1 MGLKKLRVQAKAK
14 PARGA
19 KDAAVCVELCEHNW
33 SEIQDAFQAC
43 SEEEQNELFEHFNGA
58 VDGVGD
64 VLFGEDQQDFK
75 SKMEGLNDEEQKA
88 FVKALRE
95 SELIEDLNE

>member
-33 SEIQDAFQAC
+33 SEIQDAFKAC
-43 SEEEQNELFEHFNGA
+43 SEAEQDELYEHFNGA
-58 VDGVGD
+58 VEGIGE
-64 VLFGEDQQDFK
+64 VLFGEDKQDFK

-95 SELIEDLNE
+95 SELICDLE

>member
-19 KDAAVCVELCEHNW
+19 KDAAVCVELVDSNW
-33 SEIQDAFQAC
+33 SEIQDAFKAA
-43 SEEEQNELFEHFNGA
+43 SEDEQNELFEHFNGA

-64 VLFGEDQQDFK
+64 ALFGEDQ
-75 SKMEGLNDEEQKA
+75 
-88 FVKALRE
+88 
-95 SELIEDLNE
+95 